1 MKVVEEKREHNS
13 NGNHENP
20 PLGLQ
25 FIFDGCRFSIKEMDD
40 VNNMIICVSKTQ
52 GVTYFGFKE
61 LEDYLDEGKAAF
73 VIDRE

>member
-1 MKVVEEKREHNS
+1 
-13 NGNHENP
+13 
-20 PLGLQ
+20 
-25 FIFDGCRFSIKEMDD
+25 MDD